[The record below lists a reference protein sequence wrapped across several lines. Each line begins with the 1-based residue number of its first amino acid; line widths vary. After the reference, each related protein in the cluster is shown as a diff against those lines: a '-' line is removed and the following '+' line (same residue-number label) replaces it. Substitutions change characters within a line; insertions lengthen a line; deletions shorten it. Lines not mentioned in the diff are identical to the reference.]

1 MQEKHTLNSSDNIR
15 QIFGRLQAKSLAKK
29 IGATQRKSR
38 KFTVVDIIISYWQ
51 LISTGEF
58 SYDKWSMQLGL
69 LVNNTIS
76 GQAVWKRINP
86 KIVELLKLL
95 LHKSFKQEYSR
106 FMDSSLFSFFPNVYI
121 QDATHFKLPP
131 LMASLFPGSYSRF
144 GKSSTAKIQAVFN
157 LKKGLFS
164 DFKLTS
170 FTDNDQND
178 SNRITQAL
186 KSGDLV
192 IRDLGYFVIKVFS
205 NISKQGA
212 FYLSRFRYGVNIYDK
227 KTLEPIKLQNLLKKN
242 NDMIDIWVKIG
253 SKELL
258 DCRLVAIAVS
268 PDVANERRRKAKQD
282 RNKKANHSKEYLD
295 LLGYTF
301 FITNIP
307 ENIWSVQQIEKAYRS
322 RWYIEILFKGW
333 KSHLKVTLLIPER
346 YINQI
351 RVEFFFYASLL
362 MVNLLVMPLFL
373 KAQKWK
379 KTKSIQNISILKT
392 CAFISQNI
400 KLLTLEKNWLYLISY
415 IQYSCVYEKRKSRIN
430 SIQLIM
436 NFDP

>member
-1 MQEKHTLNSSDNIR
+1 MQEKHILSSSNNIR

-51 LISTGEF
+51 LIATGEF

-69 LVNNTIS
+69 LVNNTVS

-106 FMDSSLFSFFPNVYI
+106 FIDSALFSFFSDVYI
-121 QDATHFKLPP
+121 QDATHFKLPR

-157 LKKGLFS
+157 LKGGVFS

-170 FTDNDQND
+170 FRDNDQSD
-178 SNRITQAL
+178 SHRITQTL
-186 KSGDLV
+186 KPGDLL

-205 NISKQGA
+205 NISKKGA
-212 FYLSRFRYGVNIYDK
+212 FYLSRFKYGVNIYDT
-227 KTLEPIKLQNLLKKN
+227 KTLEPIKLQNLLKKKN
-242 NDMIDIWVKIG
+242 GMIDIWVKIG

-307 ENIWSVQQIEKAYRS
+307 ENIWSVQQVEKAYRS

-333 KSHLKVTLLIPER
+333 KSHLNVKMLIPER
-346 YINQI
+346 YINQV
-351 RVEFFFYASLL
+351 RVEFFFYSSLL

-379 KTKSIQNISILKT
+379 NKTIQNISILKT
-392 CAFISQNI
+392 CTFISQNI
-400 KLLTLEKNWLYLISY
+400 RLLTHEKNWLSLISY
-415 IQYSCVYEKRKSRIN
+415 IQYACAYEKRKSREN
-430 SIQLIM
+430 SIQLVM